1 MEINCCRENKIE
13 ENIQE
18 KNDLTIVIASNLFGD
33 GDEKLGEILMK
44 VYIYSL
50 AENKVLPNNLI
61 FMNSGVKLV
70 CVGSNVLDSLSEIRE
85 KGVNILSCGTC
96 LDFYGLNEK
105 VLVGEIGNM
114 YSIVSLMNE
123 SKNTI
128 KI

>member
-13 ENIQE
+13 ENIHK

-44 VYIYSL
+44 VYIYAL

-61 FMNSGVKLV
+61 FMNSGVKLA
-70 CVGSNVLDSLSEIRE
+70 CAGSNVLDSLSEMKE

>member
-13 ENIQE
+13 ENIHK

-44 VYIYSL
+44 VYIYAL

-61 FMNSGVKLV
+61 FMNGGVKLV
-70 CVGSNVLDSLSEIRE
+70 CAGSNVLDSLSEIRE

-96 LDFYGLNEK
+96 IDFYGLNEK
-105 VLVGEIGNM
+105 VLASEIGNM

>member
-13 ENIQE
+13 ENIHE

-70 CVGSNVLDSLSEIRE
+70 CVGSNVLDSLSEMRE